1 MLKVGWRHPE
11 AEYEADAPRVWDGDG
26 AVRCLEALTLDD
38 TALLLLERCVP
49 GVQLKRSLPEPEQ
62 DLVLARLMRRLWE
75 HQPPDDN
82 PFGSLRA
89 MWQ

>member
-1 MLKVGWRHPE
+1 MRAGSPAQALPT
-11 AEYEADAPRVWDGDG
+11 G
-26 AVRCLEALTLDD
+26 A
-38 TALLLLERCVP
+38 
-49 GVQLKRSLPEPEQ
+49 QQ